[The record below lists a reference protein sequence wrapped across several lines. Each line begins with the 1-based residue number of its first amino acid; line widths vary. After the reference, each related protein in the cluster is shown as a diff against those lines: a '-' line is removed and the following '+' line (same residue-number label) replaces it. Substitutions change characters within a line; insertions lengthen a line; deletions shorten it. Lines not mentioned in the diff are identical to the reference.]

1 MSKTKPMYYVY
12 HVPGIKVGMTKD
24 LGDRVFEQQGYDP
37 HEIELLFVS
46 RDMEAASKKE
56 LEYQR
61 LFELKEDRQSYKI
74 GCLEEISLNNGW
86 IIKKNIQNISI
97 FKNHHH
103 LVFYYYLSSLF

>member
-46 RDMEAASKKE
+46 RDMEEASEKE
-56 LEYQR
+56 IEYQKA
-61 LFELKEDRQSYKI
+61 LQYPVDRQSYKDLI
-74 GCLEEISLNNGW
+74 TKQSFSKSNEKGYAP
-86 IIKKNIQNISI
+86 
-97 FKNHHH
+97 
-103 LVFYYYLSSLF
+103 FYSRSYGNAC